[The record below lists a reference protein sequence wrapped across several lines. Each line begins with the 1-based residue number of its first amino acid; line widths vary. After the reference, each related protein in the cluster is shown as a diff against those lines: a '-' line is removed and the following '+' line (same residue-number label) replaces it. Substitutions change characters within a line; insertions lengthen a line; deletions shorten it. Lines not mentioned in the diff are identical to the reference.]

1 MIEFRYK
8 WAAISS
14 LNFTSSAKTINMTS
28 GTGLEPATMGLWVR
42 VQSKSLKLQI
52 LRLLRARVPWHSGNL
67 TFQSLNSL

>member
-28 GTGLEPATMGLWVR
+28 GTGLEPAT
-42 VQSKSLKLQI
+42 
-52 LRLLRARVPWHSGNL
+52 
-67 TFQSLNSL
+67 T